1 MRILFFGEPVSRQ
14 QRANAVR
21 LPSPTA
27 EIGKGGIK
35 FGPVILLI
43 LIVCAAC
50 LVYLWFSSVRA
61 AATEKE
67 ARLQKRPLSSRKFDD
82 HDIQPTPRGNC
93 HC

>member
-1 MRILFFGEPVSRQ
+1 VSRQ

-21 LPSPTA
+21 LSSPTA
-27 EIGKGGIK
+27 EIGKRGIK
-35 FGPVILLI
+35 LGPVILLI

-67 ARLQKRPLSSRKFDD
+67 RLQKRPLSSREFDLRLGGTVTVD
-82 HDIQPTPRGNC
+82 RP
-93 HC
+93 